1 MKSVFAAVLATLA
14 VLLLHGCGE
23 GNAEPTTNT
32 SKAVPVRVQE
42 LTSRSFNNYLQVTGT
57 VEARNHINLI
67 AEEGGTLQR
76 ISRDK
81 GRMARA
87 GDTLAVLENRVLT
100 ATYHQARAALNQA
113 RLDYSSKKVL
123 FEKKAISENEYLNAK
138 YGIESAEAAFELAQ
152 ARYDKLAITAPISG
166 VVNDRYYDI
175 GAYVNPM
182 TPIFEMIDKERLKI
196 SAGVAERFLA
206 DIEVGT
212 PVTITF
218 DAFPELSIESAVS
231 FRSSSIDPVNR
242 TFQIEV
248 DIANPEGRLAPQMVA
263 NVQVLRQRYAES
275 IVVPLDALMESEAG
289 WFVYVADGG
298 VARKVP
304 VERVAIQESAVLTRG
319 LQAHQQL
326 VVVGQQ
332 NLTEGDSLKVV
343 SQ

>member
-1 MKSVFAAVLATLA
+1 MI
-14 VLLLHGCGE
+14 
-23 GNAEPTTNT
+23 AEP
-32 SKAVPVRVQE
+32 
-42 LTSRSFNNYLQVTGT
+42 SFSVGIEEEYMVVDRRT
-57 VEARNHINLI
+57 RNLI
-67 AEEGGTLQR
+67 REAP
-76 ISRDK
+76 
-81 GRMARA
+81 A
-87 GDTLAVLENRVLT
+87 GLMDECI
-100 ATYHQARAALNQA
+100 AAL
-113 RLDYSSKKVL
+113 
-123 FEKKAISENEYLNAK
+123 
-138 YGIESAEAAFELAQ
+138 G
-152 ARYDKLAITAPISG
+152 
-166 VVNDRYYDI
+166 
-175 GAYVNPM
+175 
-182 TPIFEMIDKERLKI
+182 ERV
-196 SAGVAERFLA
+196 SPEFLQCQ
-206 DIEVGT
+206 IEVGT

-275 IVVPLDALMESEAG
+275 IVVPLDALMESESG

-304 VERVAIQESAVLTRG
+304 IERVAIQESAVLTRG